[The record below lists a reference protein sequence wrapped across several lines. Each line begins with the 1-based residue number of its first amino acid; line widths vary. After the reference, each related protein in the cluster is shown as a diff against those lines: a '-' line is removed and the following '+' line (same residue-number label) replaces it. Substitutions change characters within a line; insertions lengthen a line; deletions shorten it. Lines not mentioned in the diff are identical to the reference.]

1 MTGGRVIRF
10 IALSFIVLFFV
21 IAVAVRTL
29 HFRIISSD
37 SACAV
42 GLYRETPLTLRRG
55 TLVDACLPLDAARFA
70 LERGYLHS
78 GDCINGVEPIAKV
91 IGALPGD
98 TIDIER
104 GWIAV
109 NGIRLAH
116 SATVSRDTAGR
127 LLPHVPWGTR
137 RVAVA
142 ELWLF
147 GFNNPR
153 SWDGR
158 YFGAVTMATLR
169 NNLKGIATW

>member
-55 TLVDACLPLDAARFA
+55 TLVDACLPLETARFA

-78 GDCINGVEPIAKV
+78 GDCTNGAEPIAKI

-98 TIDIER
+98 MIDIEP

-109 NGIRLAH
+109 NGIRLAR
-116 SATVSRDTAGR
+116 SATVDRDTAGR
-127 LLPHVPWGTR
+127 PL
-137 RVAVA
+137 
-142 ELWLF
+142 
-147 GFNNPR
+147 
-153 SWDGR
+153 
-158 YFGAVTMATLR
+158 
-169 NNLKGIATW
+169 